1 MANAW
6 YGKALELAAGA
17 GLNFGVGTGGAAIHV
32 DLVDTNDFTNSLT
45 TFQFRSSIPAI
56 ARIATFGPLIGKT
69 LALGVLDANDYTF
82 STVIGDQAEA
92 LIYWINTGSDATSPL
107 LVFVDSATSG
117 LPVTPNSG
125 NIAVTINPVGI
136 ATL

>member
-1 MANAW
+1 MTNAW
-6 YGKALELAAGA
+6 YGRALELAAGA
-17 GLNFGVGTGGAAIHV
+17 GLNFGTGTGGAAIHV

-45 TFQFRSSIPAI
+45 TFQYRSSIPSG
-56 ARIATFGPLIGKT
+56 ARIATFGPLTGKSLT
-69 LALGVLDANDYTF
+69 LGVLDAADYTF
-82 STVIGDQAEA
+82 TTVTGDQAEA

-107 LVFVDSATSG
+107 LLFVDVATG

-125 NIAVTINPVGI
+125 NIAVTINASGI